1 MSSMTDATPDV
12 SSREAKDLDGGTSI
26 PVKVVK
32 NEESVRVTDR
42 RFWAQ
47 DQSAISETPESNY
60 SFKPSYVNELEKKLA
75 ESQKKVEEVLASFRE
90 HKAETAAET
99 QRARERI
106 QNEYN
111 RRLLQAR
118 ADTVGKFIDVL
129 ENFERALTAAE
140 SKPAFDSL
148 LEGVQ
153 LIRNQF
159 LVKLA
164 ELGVSELDVEG
175 KIFNPE
181 IAEAVGT
188 VDVYDGEQDQQIIEV
203 VSKGYVLDQTL
214 VRPAR
219 VRVGRHQATTL
230 ETSAP

>member
-1 MSSMTDATPDV
+1 M
-12 SSREAKDLDGGTSI
+12 
-26 PVKVVK
+26 
-32 NEESVRVTDR
+32 
-42 RFWAQ
+42 
-47 DQSAISETPESNY
+47 
-60 SFKPSYVNELEKKLA
+60 
-75 ESQKKVEEVLASFRE
+75 ASFRE
-90 HKAETAAET
+90 HKVETTAET

-111 RRLLQAR
+111 RRFLQAK
-118 ADTVGKFIDVL
+118 ADTVKKFIDVL
-129 ENFERALTAAE
+129 ENFERALAAAK

-159 LVKLA
+159 LVTLA
-164 ELGVSELDVEG
+164 ELGVSEIELEG

-188 VDVYDGEQDQQIIEV
+188 VDVVDPEKDQQIMEV

-219 VRVGRHQATTL
+219 VRVGRHLAA
-230 ETSAP
+230 TSAP

>member
-1 MSSMTDATPDV
+1 MTDATADLMPDETRD
-12 SSREAKDLDGGTSI
+12 S
-26 PVKVVK
+26 
-32 NEESVRVTDR
+32 NEGMLISVRVDKKEEPVRVTDR

-47 DQSAISETPESNY
+47 DQGNSATAESAY
-60 SFKPSYVNELEKKLA
+60 SFKPTYVEELEKKLA
-75 ESQKKVEEVLASFRE
+75 ESQRKVEEVQASFRE
-90 HKAETAAET
+90 HQADTAAET

-111 RRLLQAR
+111 RRLSQAK
-118 ADTVGKFIDVL
+118 AGIVKKFIDVL
-129 ENFERALTAAE
+129 ENFERALAAAN

-159 LVKLA
+159 RATLT
-164 ELGVSELDVEG
+164 ELGVSELEVEG
-175 KIFNPE
+175 KLFNPE

-188 VDVYDGEQDQQIIEV
+188 VDVSNGEQDQQIIEV

-214 VRPAR
+214 VRPPK
-219 VRVGRHQATTL
+219 VTVGRHVTTTV
-230 ETSAP
+230 EGSRP

>member
-1 MSSMTDATPDV
+1 M
-12 SSREAKDLDGGTSI
+12 
-26 PVKVVK
+26 
-32 NEESVRVTDR
+32 
-42 RFWAQ
+42 
-47 DQSAISETPESNY
+47 
-60 SFKPSYVNELEKKLA
+60 
-75 ESQKKVEEVLASFRE
+75 ASFRE
-90 HKAETAAET
+90 RQAETAGET

-111 RRLLQAR
+111 RRLSQAK
-118 ADTVGKFIDVL
+118 ADTVNKFVEVL
-129 ENFERALTAAE
+129 ENFERALAAAK

-159 LVKLA
+159 LVTLG
-164 ELGVSELDVEG
+164 ELGVSEIELEG
-175 KIFNPE
+175 KIFNPA

-188 VDVYDGEQDQQIIEV
+188 VDVLDPEKDQQIIEV

-219 VRVGRHQATTL
+219 VRVGRHQ
-230 ETSAP
+230 EVTSAP

>member
-1 MSSMTDATPDV
+1 MTDDTPDLMPAET
-12 SSREAKDLDGGTSI
+12 RDPDERMPI

-32 NEESVRVTDR
+32 KEEPVRVTDR

-47 DQSAISETPESNY
+47 DQGTSETPALPY
-60 SFKPSYVNELEKKLA
+60 SFKPTYVEDLEKKLA
-75 ESQKKVEEVLASFRE
+75 ESQRKVEEVLASYRE

-111 RRLLQAR
+111 RRLSQAKT
-118 ADTVGKFIDVL
+118 DIVNKFIDVL
-129 ENFERALTAAE
+129 ENLERALAAAK
-140 SKPAFDSL
+140 SQLAFDSL

-159 LVKLA
+159 LLTLA
-164 ELGVSELDVEG
+164 ELGVSELEVKG
-175 KIFNPE
+175 KRFDPE

-188 VDVYDGEQDQQIIEV
+188 VEVSAQDEDQQIIDV
-203 VSKGYVLDQTL
+203 VGKGYALDQIL
-214 VRPAR
+214 VRPAK
-219 VRVGRHQATTL
+219 VRVGRHVP
-230 ETSAP
+230 SAAENSTP

>member
-1 MSSMTDATPDV
+1 
-12 SSREAKDLDGGTSI
+12 
-26 PVKVVK
+26 VKVVRK
-32 NEESVRVTDR
+32 EESVRVTDR

-47 DQSAISETPESNY
+47 DQSATSETPESEY
-60 SFKPSYVNELEKKLA
+60 SFKPTYVDELEKKLA
-75 ESQKKVEEVLASFRE
+75 DSHRKVEEVLASFRA
-90 HKAETAAET
+90 HKEATAAET

-111 RRLLQAR
+111 RRLLQAK

-129 ENFERALTAAE
+129 ENFERALAAAR

-159 LVKLA
+159 LVTLA
-164 ELGVSELDVEG
+164 ELGVSELEVEG
-175 KIFNPE
+175 KVFNPE

-188 VDVYDGEQDQQIIEV
+188 VDVYDGQQDQQIIEV
-203 VSKGYVLDQTL
+203 VSKGYLLDQTL
-214 VRPAR
+214 VRPAK

>member
-1 MSSMTDATPDV
+1 MTDATPDV
-12 SSREAKDLDGGTSI
+12 SSRETKDLDGATPI

-32 NEESVRVTDR
+32 KEEPVRVTDR

-47 DQSAISETPESNY
+47 DQSATSETPESNY
-60 SFKPSYVNELEKKLA
+60 SFKPAYVDELEKKLA
-75 ESQKKVEEVLASFRE
+75 DSHRQVEEVMASFRE

-111 RRLLQAR
+111 RRLSQAK
-118 ADTVGKFIDVL
+118 ADTVKKFVDVL
-129 ENFERALTAAE
+129 ENFERALAAAK

-159 LVKLA
+159 LVTLA
-164 ELGVSELDVEG
+164 ELGVSEIELEG

-188 VDVYDGEQDQQIIEV
+188 VDVVDPEKDQQIIEV

-219 VRVGRHQATTL
+219 VRVGRHQAA
-230 ETSAP
+230 TSAP

>member
-1 MSSMTDATPDV
+1 MADVTPDV
-12 SSREAKDLDGGTSI
+12 SSREAKDLNGGTPI

-32 NEESVRVTDR
+32 EESVRVTDR

-47 DQSAISETPESNY
+47 DQSATNETPESNY
-60 SFKPSYVNELEKKLA
+60 SFKPAYVDELEKKLA
-75 ESQKKVEEVLASFRE
+75 DSNRKVEEVMATFRE
-90 HKAETAAET
+90 HKEDTAAET
-99 QRARERI
+99 RRARERI

-111 RRLLQAR
+111 RRVLQAK

-129 ENFERALTAAE
+129 ENFERALSAAK

-159 LVKLA
+159 LMTLA
-164 ELGVSELDVEG
+164 ELGVSELEVEG

-188 VDVYDGEQDQQIIEV
+188 VDVHDGEQDQQIIEV

-214 VRPAR
+214 IRPAR
-219 VRVGRHQATTL
+219 VRVGRHLATDL

>member
-1 MSSMTDATPDV
+1 MADATPDL
-12 SSREAKDLDGGTSI
+12 SSRETKDLDGGTPI
-26 PVKVVK
+26 PVKVAK
-32 NEESVRVTDR
+32 REESVRVTDR

-47 DQSAISETPESNY
+47 DQSATSESPESNY
-60 SFKPSYVNELEKKLA
+60 SFKPAYVEELEKKLA
-75 ESQKKVEEVLASFRE
+75 DSHRKLEEVLASFRE

-111 RRLLQAR
+111 RRFLQAK
-118 ADTVGKFIDVL
+118 ADTVKKFIDVL
-129 ENFERALTAAE
+129 ENFERALAAAK

-159 LVKLA
+159 LVTLA
-164 ELGVSELDVEG
+164 ELGVSELQVEG
-175 KIFNPE
+175 KIFNPQ
-181 IAEAVGT
+181 IAEAIGT
-188 VDVYDGEQDQQIIEV
+188 VDVYNGEQDQQIIEV

-219 VRVGRHQATTL
+219 VRVGRHLAATV

>member
-1 MSSMTDATPDV
+1 MADAIPDV
-12 SSREAKDLDGGTSI
+12 SSHEAKDFNGGTPI

-32 NEESVRVTDR
+32 EESVRVTDR

-47 DQSAISETPESNY
+47 DQSATNEAPESNY
-60 SFKPSYVNELEKKLA
+60 SFKPTYVDELEKKLA
-75 ESQKKVEEVLASFRE
+75 DSNRKVEEVMTTFRE
-90 HKAETAAET
+90 HKEETAAET

-111 RRLLQAR
+111 RRLLQAK

-129 ENFERALTAAE
+129 ENFERALSAAK

-159 LVKLA
+159 LMTLA
-164 ELGVSELDVEG
+164 ELGVSELEVEG
-175 KIFNPE
+175 KIFNPQ

-203 VSKGYVLDQTL
+203 VSKGYLLDQTL
-214 VRPAR
+214 IRPAR
-219 VRVGRHQATTL
+219 VRVGRHLATDL

>member
-1 MSSMTDATPDV
+1 MSYMADATPDL
-12 SSREAKDLDGGTSI
+12 SSRETKDLDGGTPI
-26 PVKVVK
+26 PVKVAK
-32 NEESVRVTDR
+32 KEESVRVTDR

-47 DQSAISETPESNY
+47 DQSTTSETPESNY
-60 SFKPSYVNELEKKLA
+60 SFKPAYVEELEKKLA
-75 ESQKKVEEVLASFRE
+75 DSHRKLEEALASFRE

-111 RRLLQAR
+111 RRLSQAK
-118 ADTVGKFIDVL
+118 ADTVSKFIEVL
-129 ENFERALTAAE
+129 ENFERALAAAK

-159 LVKLA
+159 LVTLT
-164 ELGVSELDVEG
+164 ELGVLEVEVEG
-175 KIFNPE
+175 KNFNPE

-188 VDVYDGEQDQQIIEV
+188 VDVYDAEQDQQIIEV
-203 VSKGYVLDQTL
+203 VSRGYVLDQTL

-219 VRVGRHQATTL
+219 VRVGRYRATTV

>member
-1 MSSMTDATPDV
+1 MTDATPDV
-12 SSREAKDLDGGTSI
+12 SSRETKDLDGGTPI

-32 NEESVRVTDR
+32 NDDPVRVTDR

-47 DQSAISETPESNY
+47 DQSATSETAESNY
-60 SFKPSYVNELEKKLA
+60 SFKPAYVDELEKKLA
-75 ESQKKVEEVLASFRE
+75 DSHKKVEEVLASFRE

-106 QNEYN
+106 QNEYD
-111 RRLLQAR
+111 RRLSHAK
-118 ADTVGKFIDVL
+118 AETVKKFIDVL
-129 ENFERALTAAE
+129 ENFERALAAAK

-159 LVKLA
+159 LVTLA
-164 ELGVSELDVEG
+164 ELGVSEIEVED
-175 KIFNPE
+175 KLFNPE

-188 VDVYDGEQDQQIIEV
+188 VDVQDREQDQQIMEV
-203 VSKGYVLDQTL
+203 VSKGYTLDQTL

-219 VRVGRHQATTL
+219 VRVGRYLTA
-230 ETSAP
+230 TSAP

>member
-1 MSSMTDATPDV
+1 MTDATPDV
-12 SSREAKDLDGGTSI
+12 NSPETQDLNRGTPI

-32 NEESVRVTDR
+32 KEEPVRVTDR

-47 DQSAISETPESNY
+47 DQSTTSETPESNY
-60 SFKPSYVNELEKKLA
+60 SFKPAYVDELEKKLA
-75 ESQKKVEEVLASFRE
+75 DSHRQVEEVMASFRE

-111 RRLLQAR
+111 RRFLQAK
-118 ADTVGKFIDVL
+118 ADTVKKFIDVL
-129 ENFERALTAAE
+129 ENFERALAAAK

-159 LVKLA
+159 LVTLA
-164 ELGVSELDVEG
+164 ELGVSEIEVEG
-175 KIFNPE
+175 KTFNPE

-188 VDVYDGEQDQQIIEV
+188 VDVVDREKDQRIMEV

-219 VRVGRHQATTL
+219 VRVGRHLAATST
-230 ETSAP
+230 P